1 MFNIKPKSKD
11 EMLTILILI
20 EYQDC
25 TIYNSYM
32 KMAAQ
37 ASKRRKSS
45 FLTPN
50 LTLFILRAF
59 DQLIFKSKNLIVL
72 HSRYSNNQFLV
83 LLIIITEDVIKA
95 EI

>member
-11 EMLTILILI
+11 ERLTILII

-37 ASKRRKSS
+37 ASKSRKSS
-45 FLTPN
+45 FFTPN
-50 LTLFILRAF
+50 LTRLILRAF
-59 DQLIFKSKNLIVL
+59 DQLIFKNLIVL
-72 HSRYSNNQFLV
+72 HSRY
-83 LLIIITEDVIKA
+83 
-95 EI
+95 

>member
-11 EMLTILILI
+11 ERLTILII

-37 ASKRRKSS
+37 ASKSRKSS
-45 FLTPN
+45 FFTPN
-50 LTLFILRAF
+50 LTLLILRAF
-59 DQLIFKSKNLIVL
+59 DQLIFKNLIVL
-72 HSRYSNNQFLV
+72 HSRYWKIINSFSCADNNWKRNQRRDLG
-83 LLIIITEDVIKA
+83 
-95 EI
+95 

>member
-11 EMLTILILI
+11 EMLTILII

-37 ASKRRKSS
+37 ASKSRKSS

-72 HSRYSNNQFLV
+72 HSRYSINQFLFC
-83 LLIIITEDVIKA
+83 
-95 EI
+95 

>member
-11 EMLTILILI
+11 EMLTILII

-37 ASKRRKSS
+37 ASKSRKSS

-72 HSRYSNNQFLV
+72 HSRYSINQFLF
-83 LLIIITEDVIKA
+83 LLIITENVIKA

>member
-11 EMLTILILI
+11 ERLTILII

-37 ASKRRKSS
+37 ASKSRKSS
-45 FLTPN
+45 FFTPN
-50 LTLFILRAF
+50 LTLLILRAF
-59 DQLIFKSKNLIVL
+59 DQLIFKNLIVL
-72 HSRYSNNQFLV
+72 HSRYWKNYQFLF
-83 LLIIITEDVIKA
+83 LCW
-95 EI
+95 

>member
-11 EMLTILILI
+11 ERLTILILI

-37 ASKRRKSS
+37 ASKSRKSS

-50 LTLFILRAF
+50 LTLFILRARSTNIQVEEF
-59 DQLIFKSKNLIVL
+59 DCTTLT
-72 HSRYSNNQFLV
+72 
-83 LLIIITEDVIKA
+83 LLD
-95 EI
+95 

>member
-11 EMLTILILI
+11 ERLTILII

-25 TIYNSYM
+25 TIYNSYV

-37 ASKRRKSS
+37 ASKSRKSS
-45 FLTPN
+45 FFTPN
-50 LTLFILRAF
+50 LTPNFACV
-59 DQLIFKSKNLIVL
+59 QLIFKSKNLIVL
-72 HSRYSNNQFLV
+72 HSRYWNNQFLFM
-83 LLIIITEDVIKA
+83 LITENAIKA